1 MEVIKLNDLRKYR
14 ADRIAV
20 GNCDY
25 SEMQALAWFIGTVQ
39 TYEIEEDDNEDN
51 DD

>member
-25 SEMQALAWFIGTVQ
+25 SEMQALAWFINTVQ

>member
-1 MEVIKLNDLRKYR
+1 MEVIKLSDLRKYR

-20 GNCDY
+20 GNCDFN
-25 SEMQALAWFIGTVQ
+25 EMQALAWFINTVQ
-39 TYEIEEDDNEDN
+39 TYEIEENDHEDN